1 MTRDQSLS
9 ITLLPKDGPQQDP
22 RILASKIATTNAD
35 IADDR
40 AWFTAKGG
48 ETMELVSEQHKGNT
62 FLAWRFTLDPE
73 LVAFIEQ
80 SSGYQSAP
88 PSVA

>member
-1 MTRDQSLS
+1 MTRDQCRS

-48 ETMELVSEQHKGNT
+48 ETMELVSDSTRGTRFGQRGLR
-62 FLAWRFTLDPE
+62 FLPTG
-73 LVAFIEQ
+73 V
-80 SSGYQSAP
+80 SVSGHVS
-88 PSVA
+88 